1 MRRILSILLAIGL
14 GLGPALAAVPANA
27 LAAGL
32 LSARS
37 GWTGKVD
44 ESSLPACCRRNG
56 KHHCVMTALEN
67 GETSISAPDCCPCLP
82 HALVSTAPVS
92 AALLAVTTD
101 SLAYPTERVAARYST
116 DGTRSSDHRSW
127 PKRGPPALQT
137 I

>member
-1 MRRILSILLAIGL
+1 MRRILSILLAIGF

-116 DGTRSSDHRSW
+116 DGPRASDPRSW
-127 PKRGPPALQT
+127 PKRRPPALQT

>member
-32 LSARS
+32 LSGRS

-44 ESSLPACCRRNG
+44 ESSLPECCRRNG
-56 KHHCVMTALEN
+56 RHHCVMTALEH
-67 GETSISAPDCCPCLP
+67 GESSIAAPDCCPCLP

-92 AALLAVTTD
+92 IALPAVATGAPAYPAERLAMHSSMD
-101 SLAYPTERVAARYST
+101 SLLT
-116 DGTRSSDHRSW
+116 SDWRSW
-127 PKRGPPALQT
+127 PKRGPPASQT

>member
-32 LSARS
+32 LSGRS

-44 ESSLPACCRRNG
+44 ESSLPAGCRRNG

-67 GETSISAPDCCPCLP
+67 GETSVAAPDCCPCLP

-92 AALLAVTTD
+92 AALLTVATGVP
-101 SLAYPTERVAARYST
+101 AYPAERIAAHSST
-116 DGTRSSDHRSW
+116 DGPLTSDRRGW
-127 PKRGPPALQT
+127 PKRGPPASQT

>member
-1 MRRILSILLAIGL
+1 L

-32 LSARS
+32 LSGRSGPRS

-56 KHHCVMTALEN
+56 RHHCVITALEN

-92 AALLAVTTD
+92 AALLAVAAGAP
-101 SLAYPTERVAARYST
+101 SYPAERIAVHSST
-116 DGTRSSDHRSW
+116 DGALTSDRRSW